1 MAQDSK
7 IEWTH
12 NTMNPWIGC
21 TKISAACDNCY
32 AEEWDKRYEGGAHWG
47 PHADRR
53 KTSAGYWNTPKKWNK
68 QAAEKGVRYRVFCAS
83 LADVFDNHKS
93 ILPEWRAELFQ
104 LIKETPHLDWLLLT
118 KRPQNIAKMLPA
130 DWGDGYPNV
139 WLGTTI
145 ESQEEAAKR
154 IEWFLS
160 VPAKVHF
167 LSCEPLLTEL
177 DLENIEPPKYKA
189 MADSD
194 PNYPRIV
201 LDALRGHVNGPDDIL
216 PHKIGW
222 VIAGGE
228 SGAEFRPTQ
237 MDWFRKLRDQ
247 CKEAGVPFLFKQFG
261 GKSQKDIKLIGRRL
275 DGVIHD
281 GYPEVSHEK
290 HI

>member
-7 IEWTH
+7 IEWCH
-12 NTMNPWIGC
+12 NTFNPFIGC

-53 KTSAGYWNTPKKWNK
+53 KTSAGYWNAPKKWNK

-93 ILPEWRAELFQ
+93 ILPEWRAELFE

-118 KRPQNIAKMLPA
+118 KRPQNIAKMLPD

-139 WLGTTI
+139 WLGTTVENQKTANQNI
-145 ESQEEAAKR
+145 H
-154 IEWFLS
+154 ILIDI
-160 VPAKVHF
+160 PAKVHF
-167 LSCEPLLTEL
+167 LSCEPLLEEIDFTKVPLQLRYDGFCDEESPL
-177 DLENIEPPKYKA
+177 YY
-189 MADSD
+189 S
-194 PNYPRIV
+194 
-201 LDALRGHVNGPDDIL
+201 ALIKQSGYSG
-216 PHKIGW
+216 KIDW

-228 SGAEFRPTQ
+228 SGSNFRPTHT
-237 MDWFRKLRDQ
+237 DWFRKLRDQ

-281 GYPEVSHEK
+281 DYPVIK
-290 HI
+290 